1 MTITITGAS
10 GFLGINLSKYLEEKG
25 NTVAKLSLRNP
36 DFALPKDADAVIHLA
51 GKAHDTA
58 NTSAAKEY
66 FEINTELTKTIFNQ
80 FLRSAA
86 KDFIFFSSVKAAADS
101 VTGVLTED
109 RQSTPETPYGK
120 SKLAAEEFLLAQ
132 RLPAGKRLIILRP
145 CMIHGPGNKGNLNL
159 LYQVVQKRI
168 PWPLAAYENRRSYLG
183 IDNLNFLIDK
193 ILQSAIPSGIYN
205 LADDQSI
212 STNELIKII
221 GDVTGRPARLIP
233 VAPRM
238 IEAAAAA
245 GDRFRLPLN
254 SERLKKLTEN
264 YEVSNAKIKAHLKI
278 KDLPLSV
285 QQGLRITIESFRERH
300 NDPFF

>member
-1 MTITITGAS
+1 MTVTITGAS
-10 GFLGINLSKYLEEKG
+10 GFIGQNLKPFLEEAGHK
-25 NTVAKLSLRNP
+25 VHALSLRGKGW
-36 DFALPKDADAVIHLA
+36 ALPPCDAVIHLA

-58 NTSAAKEY
+58 GTSGEAAY
-66 FEINTELTKTIFNQ
+66 FEINTGLTKEVFTQ
-80 FLRSAA
+80 FLNSDAR
-86 KDFIFFSSVKAAADS
+86 DFFYFSSVKAAADS
-101 VTGVLTED
+101 LDGILDENHV
-109 RQSTPETPYGK
+109 PAPKTPYGK
-120 SKLAAEEFLLAQ
+120 SKRAAEEFLLAQ

-168 PWPLAAYENRRSYLG
+168 PWPLAAYENRRSYLS